1 MLGFHVWLLS
11 LVEVGVLRFSEGE
24 RRRSGSG
31 GEQRCGGGTGVR
43 RGRDLLY
50 EKRINKKGGKFS

>member
-1 MLGFHVWLLS
+1 MLGSHVWLLS
-11 LVEVGVLRFSEGE
+11 LVGMGVLRFSEGE

-43 RGRDLLY
+43 GGGHLLY